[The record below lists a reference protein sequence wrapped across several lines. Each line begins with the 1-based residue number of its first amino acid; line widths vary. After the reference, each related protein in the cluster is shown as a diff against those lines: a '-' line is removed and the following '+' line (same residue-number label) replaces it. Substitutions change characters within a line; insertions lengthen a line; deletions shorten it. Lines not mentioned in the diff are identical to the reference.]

1 MPTKK
6 PRLVI
11 TVDERTHAVFMRIQK
26 ASGKPATTFIS
37 EVLSEGLSAF
47 EAMATAM
54 EQAKSKKS
62 EAFETLA
69 HALTESN
76 ATAAQLNLAIHEEIK
91 AAKKPAVK
99 KGSRRATT

>member
-11 TVDERTHAVFMRIQK
+11 TVDEATHALFMRIQK
-26 ASGKPATTFIS
+26 ASGKPAVTFIS
-37 EVLSEGLSAF
+37 EMLVEGRAAF
-47 EAMATAM
+47 EAMALAM
-54 EQAKSKKS
+54 EQANSKKS

-76 ATAAQLNLAIHEEIK
+76 ATAAQLNLAIHQEIK
-91 AAKKPAVK
+91 AAKKAAAK
-99 KGSRRATT
+99 KRGRHA